1 MNDFYVYEWYN
12 IDTNEV
18 FYVGKGC
25 KNRYKNKTDRN
36 KWFIEYINN
45 NNLDSRIVKSNLTE
59 EEAFSFEKQLTEYYK
74 NLNQCNCN
82 LIDGEY
88 GGYSKTWSKEMREY
102 FSQYNPMK
110 SEKQKE
116 RMKNCNPMK
125 NPEIA
130 KKVSEKNKR
139 PIIINNIRYDGTV
152 DAAKILGVW
161 ENTILNWCKRGYDTE
176 GNPCRYADQKQKEYT
191 IHKTNSKEVIVDGIK
206 YSSLRKAA
214 DALGVKDTSPL
225 CKALKAGKK
234 YKGHTCEYANQQPS

>member
-1 MNDFYVYEWYN
+1 
-12 IDTNEV
+12 
-18 FYVGKGC
+18 
-25 KNRYKNKTDRN
+25 
-36 KWFIEYINN
+36 
-45 NNLDSRIVKSNLTE
+45 
-59 EEAFSFEKQLTEYYK
+59 
-74 NLNQCNCN
+74 
-82 LIDGEY
+82 
-88 GGYSKTWSKEMREY
+88 
-102 FSQYNPMK
+102 MK